1 MRVKFWGVRGN
12 VVMPGPF
19 TIEYGGNTSC
29 IEIRGDNNEL
39 LIIDAGTGLRELGMW
54 LMGNDFKDNKEVTSN
69 ILLTHTHW
77 DHIQGFPFYIPIFF
91 PQNNITFF
99 GPVSKDDT
107 LEDVVAGQM
116 NYAYFPIKLDELKA
130 KIRFRDVVEGEFD
143 INGFKIKTKYIN
155 HNVPAFSYRIEHGGK
170 SVVTMFDMEPYRNRH
185 EDQKDKVTK
194 EEYEEG
200 QAEVDAKE
208 NEIIDFARGADLIIH
223 DAMYSK
229 EEYYEKKTGWGHSY
243 FEYAVFHG
251 VKANARMLAL
261 FHHEYEDG
269 VLSDYEKMA
278 KQYAKDLG
286 SECVV
291 FAAREGLEITV

>member
-1 MRVKFWGVRGN
+1 MVVKFWGVRGN

-29 IEIRGDNNEL
+29 IEIRGDDNEL

-54 LMGNDFKDNKEVTSN
+54 LMGNDFREKSEVHSN

-91 PQNNITFF
+91 PQNSITFF
-99 GPVSKDDT
+99 GPVSKEDT

-130 KIRFRDVVEGEFD
+130 KIRFRDIVEGEFD
-143 INGFKIKTKYIN
+143 VNGFKIKTKYIN

-170 SVVTMFDMEPYRNRH
+170 SIVTMFDMEPYRNKY
-185 EDQKDKVTK
+185 EDKAGSEEYKKAK
-194 EEYEEG
+194 EEIEAQE
-200 QAEVDAKE
+200 AAIV
-208 NEIIDFARGADLIIH
+208 DFAKGADLIIH

-229 EEYYEKKTGWGHSY
+229 EDYFEKRIGWGHSY
-243 FEYAVFHG
+243 FEYAVDHG
-251 VKANARMLAL
+251 VKAGAKMLAL
-261 FHHEYEDG
+261 FHHEYEDELMG
-269 VLSDYEKMA
+269 EYEKMA
-278 KQYAKDLG
+278 KHYSKDLG
-286 SECVV
+286 SDCVV
-291 FAAREGLEITV
+291 FAAREGLKIEI